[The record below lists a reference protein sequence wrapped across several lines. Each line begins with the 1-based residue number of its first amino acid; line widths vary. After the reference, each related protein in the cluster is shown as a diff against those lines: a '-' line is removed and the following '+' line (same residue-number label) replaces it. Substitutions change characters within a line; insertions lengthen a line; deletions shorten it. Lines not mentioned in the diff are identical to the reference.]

1 MHRIIAS
8 PQELASRRRERLEGR
23 VPRLA
28 VMPYFV
34 VSDGVLKPL
43 FGRKVSVRLIELLAS
58 VDDLLVINAAS
69 LLDTSPRMEARALGR
84 SLGADFVL
92 KGQICRADQELYFSQ
107 SLHDVRTGEVAL
119 TRTVT
124 CSIGH
129 LEDFERDVLSR
140 VVATVRW
147 PMREATITRILRRR
161 PRDATAYE
169 LGIKAQLAMHRMDK
183 RSLDRARGYL
193 VRAGEIEPTHAAAF
207 AWLARNHSIRVGQGW
222 TQNRAEERRIASDLA
237 EQAVR
242 LDGESAI
249 ALATAGHLRSYLHRD
264 YEGAEDLLTRAIAAC
279 PNEPLGWLMLGA
291 TLGYTGRG
299 EEGLRLV
306 RYAMALSPADRF
318 MFNFLCFASICC
330 YAAGDLERARHFA
343 GAAREANPRYST
355 ALKAQIVSLVGL
367 GEVKEARAVAAD
379 LLQLEPTYP
388 EVAAATVPFADPA
401 DRELFLLRMRTAGV
415 FERRSQRRPA
425 IPAKSAARVRR

>member
-8 PQELASRRRERLEGR
+8 PQVLASRRRERLEGR
-23 VPRLA
+23 VPRVA

-43 FGRKVSVRLIELLAS
+43 FGRKVTVRLIELLAS

-69 LLDTSPRMEARALGR
+69 LLDTSPRTEPRVVGQ

-107 SLHDVRTGEVAL
+107 SLHDVRSGEVAL

-140 VVATVRW
+140 VVATIRW
-147 PMREATITRILRRR
+147 PMREATITRLLRRR

-169 LGIKAQLAMHRMDK
+169 LGIQAQLAMHRMDK
-183 RSLDRARGYL
+183 RSMDRARGYL
-193 VRAGEIEPTHAAAF
+193 VRASAIEPTHAAAF

-237 EQAVR
+237 ERAVR

-264 YEGAEDLLTRAIAAC
+264 FEGAEELLSRAIVAC

-306 RYAMALSPADRF
+306 RYGMSLSPADRF
-318 MFNFLCFASICC
+318 MFNFLCFGAICS
-330 YAAGDLERARHFA
+330 YAAGDLEGARDLAASARAL
-343 GAAREANPRYST
+343 NPRYST

-367 GEVKEARAVAAD
+367 GDVKEARAVAAD
-379 LLQLEPTYP
+379 LLQLEPGYP

-415 FERRSQRRPA
+415 FERRRQPRPVA
-425 IPAKSAARVRR
+425 LAKSAARARR